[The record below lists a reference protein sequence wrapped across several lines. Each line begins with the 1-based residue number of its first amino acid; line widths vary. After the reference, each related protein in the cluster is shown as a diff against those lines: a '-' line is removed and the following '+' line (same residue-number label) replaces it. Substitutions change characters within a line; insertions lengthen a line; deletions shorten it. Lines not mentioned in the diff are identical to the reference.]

1 MKRILT
7 LLISLMAVLFLTAA
21 DSPEIEH
28 LNLESFKTKIFNYEN
43 ATEWNYEGELPA
55 IVDFYADWCGPCKQ
69 VAPIMIELSE
79 EYKDKLIVY
88 KVNTDEQQQLAG
100 MFGIRSI
107 PSILFIPL
115 EGKPTMI
122 TGAYPKAEMVKII
135 NEVLGVE

>member
-1 MKRILT
+1 
-7 LLISLMAVLFLTAA
+7 
-21 DSPEIEH
+21 
-28 LNLESFKTKIFNYEN
+28 
-43 ATEWNYEGELPA
+43 
-55 IVDFYADWCGPCKQ
+55 
-69 VAPIMIELSE
+69 
-79 EYKDKLIVY
+79 
-88 KVNTDEQQQLAG
+88 